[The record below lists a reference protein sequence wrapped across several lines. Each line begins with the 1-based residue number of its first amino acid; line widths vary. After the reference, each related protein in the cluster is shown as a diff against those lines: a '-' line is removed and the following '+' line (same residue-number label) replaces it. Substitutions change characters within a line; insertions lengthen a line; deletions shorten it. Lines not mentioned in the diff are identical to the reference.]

1 MFPWHLE
8 TRLLLQ
14 SRLESDCKARKIR
27 WCKIWVLI
35 WFWWREKSTVMKN
48 SVVMKFENLCEI
60 IWWNYRACVRCPVNP
75 TYSRENATIPAENAS
90 IPAKIHPFP
99 QKIHPFP
106 ENGTIPGFSAP
117 NRNPVPKGTFLICQ
131 NSVFFNYLMNHSSI
145 ESQRWCASYFTLFY
159 IGKCKNIM

>member
-75 TYSRENATIPAENAS
+75 TYTRENATIPAENAA

-99 QKIHPFP
+99 RKSIHSRKMEQFPVFRRRTAIPSQKALFWFVKIQFFSIISW
-106 ENGTIPGFSAP
+106 TIYPLRVNVGALH
-117 NRNPVPKGTFLICQ
+117 TLH
-131 NSVFFNYLMNHSSI
+131 FF
-145 ESQRWCASYFTLFY
+145 T
-159 IGKCKNIM
+159 